1 MSFLGC
7 TDGNTGVCVTGQGQ
21 GFDAWFGLGASLVSV
36 KPLDY
41 TGALAAAKR
50 LGLSF
55 KAARTHL
62 HRGLRLLVG
71 LHGHRL
77 LRFKCAGPRRPR
89 AARLPCRVM
98 GLTLLWELVSNREHI
113 HLLLRADTILV
124 GIYAKGG
131 GWADSVSL
139 VDSAG
144 GSLAVYLECHPP
156 SDV

>member
-62 HRGLRLLVG
+62 RRGLRLLVG

-89 AARLPCRVM
+89 AAPEAPLQAHGPDPALGIGVQPGTYPCA
-98 GLTLLWELVSNREHI
+98 S
-113 HLLLRADTILV
+113 
-124 GIYAKGG
+124 
-131 GWADSVSL
+131 
-139 VDSAG
+139 
-144 GSLAVYLECHPP
+144 
-156 SDV
+156 